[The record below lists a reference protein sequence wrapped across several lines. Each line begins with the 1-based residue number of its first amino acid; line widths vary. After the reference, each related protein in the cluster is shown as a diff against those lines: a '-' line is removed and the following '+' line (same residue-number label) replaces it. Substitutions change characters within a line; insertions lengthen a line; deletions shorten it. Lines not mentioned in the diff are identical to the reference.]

1 MQHKT
6 MAVVR
11 ASYIKPGR
19 KERAGAKAN
28 IRYMQQ
34 RRGKDGAKITRTL
47 FGDGGVMGRND
58 AYSLVDEAEAG
69 SRFFRVVINPDVK
82 TEDTKRDLNLR
93 EVIETTISTLR
104 EELDTEVSWVA
115 AIHNDHTQQRHIH
128 ALVIAR
134 ARLLPAPLLIQTATQ
149 LCHEQRTERDLLY
162 EQEREQEG
170 KEGHVWERERSK

>member
-1 MQHKT
+1 M

-11 ASYIKPGR
+11 VSYIKPGR

-28 IRYMQQ
+28 IRYIQN
-34 RRGKDGAKITRTL
+34 RRGKDRVKITRTL

-58 AYSLVDEAEAG
+58 AYSLIDEAEWG

-93 EVIETTISTLR
+93 EIIETTISTLR
-104 EELDTEVSWVA
+104 EELDTDVSWVA
-115 AIHNDHTQQRHIH
+115 AMHDDHTPQRHIH

-134 ARLLPAPLLIQTATQ
+134 ARLLPAPLMIQTATQ
-149 LCHEQRTERDLLY
+149 LCRQQRQERDLLY
-162 EQEREQEG
+162 EKEREQEQG
-170 KEGHVWERERSK
+170 KEGNVWERERSK